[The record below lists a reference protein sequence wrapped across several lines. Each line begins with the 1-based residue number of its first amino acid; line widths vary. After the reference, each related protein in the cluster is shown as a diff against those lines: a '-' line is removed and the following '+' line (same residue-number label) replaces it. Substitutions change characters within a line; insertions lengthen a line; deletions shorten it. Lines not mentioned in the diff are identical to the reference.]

1 MNYDQDVFTHQYSIV
16 DGFVYHLTYYRL
28 LRKGYVDRG
37 LHNRFWH
44 MTIEAHLF
52 AATISWCM
60 VFGSH
65 GCNQTHWKKL
75 SLNEQEALTQ
85 SFRDGLFEETG
96 LNEER
101 WQQYWKSVTGF
112 RDKFVAHRELNFS
125 EPVPDFDTALI
136 VAYYYDKWV
145 RQIISPATL
154 AEPSLKLFAMSQ
166 RDLVAPL
173 VDKLLSVT
181 EEITLADIQAAIKI
195 G

>member
-1 MNYDQDVFTHQYSIV
+1 LD
-16 DGFVYHLTYYRL
+16 
-28 LRKGYVDRG
+28 
-37 LHNRFWH
+37 
-44 MTIEAHLF
+44 
-52 AATISWCM
+52 
-60 VFGSH
+60 
-65 GCNQTHWKKL
+65 
-75 SLNEQEALTQ
+75 
-85 SFRDGLFEETG
+85 
-96 LNEER
+96 
-101 WQQYWKSVTGF
+101 
-112 RDKFVAHRELNFS
+112 FS

-166 RDLVAPL
+166 RDLAAPL

>member
-1 MNYDQDVFTHQYSIV
+1 MNYDQDVFRHQYSIV
-16 DGFVYHLTYYRL
+16 DCFIYHLTYYRL
-28 LRKGYVDRG
+28 LHKGYTDRK

-52 AATISWCM
+52 AATINWCM

-65 GCNQTHWKKL
+65 GCNRTHWKKL
-75 SLNEQEALTQ
+75 SLIEQDALTQ

-96 LNEER
+96 LDEKR
-101 WQQYWKSVTGF
+101 WLQYWKSVTGF
-112 RDKFVAHRELNFS
+112 RDKFVAHRELDFF
-125 EPVPDFDTALI
+125 EPVPNFDTALA

-145 RQIISPATL
+145 REIIAPATL
-154 AEPSLKLFAMSQ
+154 AEPPLKLFAMSQ

-181 EEITLADIQAAIKI
+181 EEIA
-195 G
+195 